1 MPGEVDA
8 IHRSDPIL
16 LGLREEL
23 HTPASFFSLLHHMS
37 YTSWSRGRSGGGGKG
52 GLLRVR
58 RLVGGRRLW
67 VARRL
72 WGARRLVEGKRRR
85 EKGINDN
92 KGYGGGGKGK
102 NRE

>member
-16 LGLREEL
+16 LGPREEL

-37 YTSWSRGRSGGGGKG
+37 YTSWSRDRSGGGGKG

-58 RLVGGRRLW
+58 RLVGGKEIMGDKKI
-67 VARRL
+67 V
-72 WGARRLVEGKRRR
+72 
-85 EKGINDN
+85 
-92 KGYGGGGKGK
+92 GGK
-102 NRE
+102 EIS